1 MPRSIDDLIAQADE
15 FADAFEDYDLDDSDR
30 IDSPLLQLR
39 RAAWRRA
46 QIEHDVLDAVRTARH
61 AGASWARI
69 GEQLGTSGE
78 AARQRYADASS

>member
-15 FADAFEDYDLDDSDR
+15 FADAFEDYGPDDSDR
-30 IDSPLLQLR
+30 VESPLLQLR

-46 QIEHDVLDAVRTARH
+46 QIEHDVLDAVRTARD
-61 AGASWARI
+61 AGESWARI